1 MSFPVGLG
9 RACGMLFEMQGN
21 IWQTVVGWG
30 NLPYKTWFVL
40 PKSTV
45 AALSYVFEVLEKQGQ
60 VFRSKYGKIPTIIID
75 AVDIIAK
82 TDPNLFQHLIRLTKR
97 AVNDGSLNIVLVSSE
112 GRVVPTV
119 KTLAEKSRLKI
130 LYVRDIS
137 EIEAFNMLKCS
148 GFSENLSQQLL
159 SLSGPRLQ
167 YIKRVQT
174 SARIC
179 GFPGDSDD
187 SILKC
192 VKAELLM
199 EAQDCIRQ
207 ARAMKAA
214 EKFLV
219 KEKILQHVLKN
230 DADSM
235 SKIEYKVCKV
245 LGDTKFE
252 EVHTCMED
260 LLQGNVLTIEDDK
273 IKFHSRLL
281 KIYVKK
287 FLETKDERPIE
298 L

>member
-1 MSFPVGLG
+1 
-9 RACGMLFEMQGN
+9 MLFEMQGN

-30 NLPYKTWFVL
+30 NLPYKSWFVL

-60 VFRSKYGKIPTIIID
+60 VFRSKYGKIPT
-75 AVDIIAK
+75 VK
-82 TDPNLFQHLIRLTKR
+82 HLIRLTKR

-137 EIEAFNMLKCS
+137 EKEAFNMLKCS

-159 SLSGPRLQ
+159 SVSGPRLQ

-219 KEKILQHVLKN
+219 KKKILQHVLKSN
-230 DADSM
+230 ADSM
-235 SKIEYKVCKV
+235 SKIEFEVCKA
-245 LGDTKFE
+245 LGHKKFE

-260 LLQGNVLTIEDDK
+260 LLHGNVLTIEDDK

-287 FLETKDERPIE
+287 FLETNDERPIE